1 MKVRIDIGIRNGE
14 IVKRREA
21 LGHDTTA
28 SLSRA
33 CGISQSDLCKMQRLS
48 YDPRRKV
55 RGEGRV
61 GWKRSAVKLAAYLR
75 CLPEDLWPEEY
86 SPQRIRTVS
95 LDAEVVDVGHMV
107 ESLTPVALLEAKEE
121 ATELRELMDEI
132 PERARTAL
140 EMRAD
145 GATFREIGDVFGV
158 GVQRARQIYRQGAR
172 AIEYRAVQHGGAL
185 AERARIAEE
194 TEARRIDAIRRSVL
208 DAMTPGVMM
217 TARAVADMIGEDI
230 EDVRGVLHRG
240 REFRYHWKTDPS
252 RWEFVG

>member
-33 CGISQSDLCKMQRLS
+33 CGISQQELGKMQRLS
-48 YDPRRKV
+48 YDPRRRTK
-55 RGEGRV
+55 GRSV
-61 GWKRSAVKLAAYLR
+61 WKSSAVKLAAYFR

-95 LDAEVVDVGHMV
+95 LDAEVADVGRMV

-121 ATELRELMDEI
+121 ATELRELLDEL
-132 PERARTAL
+132 PERVRTAL

-145 GATFREIGDVFGV
+145 GATFREIGDAFGV
-158 GVQRARQIYRQGAR
+158 GVERARQLYIKGERMVRWHAQNRDGS
-172 AIEYRAVQHGGAL
+172 L
-185 AERARIAEE
+185 AERARISKD
-194 TEARRIDAIRRSVL
+194 TEARRMASIRRRVL
-208 DAMTPGVMM
+208 DAMTPGVLM
-217 TARAVADMIGEDI
+217 TARAVADMVGEDL
-230 EDVRGVLHRG
+230 EDVRSVLRRG
-240 REFRYHWKTDPS
+240 REFRC
-252 RWEFVG
+252 RWQDAPERWGLVG